1 MRTKLLILSAAA
13 LIIAGCNASANN
25 QQKQSDNDQQ
35 AQTAQDA
42 KKETKKMKV
51 QELNVADFKQ
61 KVMDYD
67 KHPNEWAFAG
77 DKPAVIDFYATWCGP
92 CKAEMPNI
100 KNVYQKYAGPEF
112 DVLSVAVWDKKEDTI
127 ESAKKQGIVWN
138 QIIDAQRVPTT
149 LYGIDGIPHI
159 ILFGPDGTIVKRDL
173 RGDDIEAEVA
183 KYVKPV
189 K

>member
-1 MRTKLLILSAAA
+1 MRTRLLILSAAA
-13 LIIAGCNASANN
+13 LMIAGCNASANN

-92 CKAEMPNI
+92 CKATAPNI
-100 KNVYQKYAGPEF
+100 EKLAETYAGKLDVYKVDVDKEPELAGLF
-112 DVLSVAVWDKKEDTI
+112 
-127 ESAKKQGIVWN
+127 GIRS
-138 QIIDAQRVPTT
+138 IPT
-149 LYGIDGIPHI
+149 
-159 ILFGPDGTIVKRDL
+159 ILFIPMT
-173 RGDDIEAEVA
+173 GDPSIQVGAMSYAQLNDVVS
-183 KYVKPV
+183 KMMK
-189 K
+189 

>member
-13 LIIAGCNASANN
+13 LMIAGCNASANN

-35 AQTAQDA
+35 AQTAQDD

-67 KHPNEWAFAG
+67 KHPNEWVFAG

-92 CKAEMPNI
+92 CKATAPNI
-100 KNVYQKYAGPEF
+100 EKLAETYAGKLDVYKVDVDKEPELAGLF
-112 DVLSVAVWDKKEDTI
+112 
-127 ESAKKQGIVWN
+127 GIRS
-138 QIIDAQRVPTT
+138 IPT
-149 LYGIDGIPHI
+149 
-159 ILFGPDGTIVKRDL
+159 ILFIPMN
-173 RGDDIEAEVA
+173 GDPSIQVGAMSYAQLNDVVSKMI
-183 KYVKPV
+183 K
-189 K
+189 